1 MTPSTEP
8 LAHQLKE
15 RAFRGTVIA
24 VGVAGLSRL
33 IFFLQQLLLARL
45 LPEEAFG
52 QYAFAMMVAGLPA
65 LLVNLRG
72 AEAIIQNSDDDQRF
86 RDLVDTAF
94 TLQLMLACIMAILL
108 VAGRGILAALLDKP
122 YLAPLL
128 AAMSLL
134 LFTST
139 GGPSA
144 NTGPLM
150 LPAALLERRLAFVP
164 ARLPELANVSVNLAV
179 SLALALLGQGV
190 WSLVWGFAAGSFAQ
204 AILLWRLAR
213 FRPRLR
219 VSRSVLRRYLG
230 FSWPLYL
237 SYILSWGYLNADY
250 FFVGRW
256 KGEGRLGLYY
266 MAFTISQLPLQ
277 ARFILSR
284 IALPTFARARQEPA
298 LLQRAYALTTRYAL
312 AAAGL
317 AAGVGIG
324 LAEPAVRLLLGER
337 WLPAVPVLQI
347 LLLSTFLRLG
357 FGFNGELL
365 ISLGR
370 TDTFLWATTAAL
382 TVLLALGPAF
392 LTIWDIPGMAWAV
405 ACSSLAS
412 AALSCI
418 IIAKELKVTY
428 TSLAAPALACTL
440 LTAPAGLLIA
450 SHIRD
455 IIGLIGAGAGLVIL
469 YGAAFLMLFERGAA
483 RRLWASLGRTTGTHH
498 D

>member
-1 MTPSTEP
+1 MNPSAQA
-8 LAHQLKE
+8 LARQLKE
-15 RAFRGTVIA
+15 RAIKGIGVA

-33 IFFLQQLLLARL
+33 LFFLQQLLLARL
-45 LPEEAFG
+45 LPAEAFG

-72 AEAIIQNSDDDQRF
+72 AEAVIQSEDDDGRF
-86 RDLVDTAF
+86 HDLVDTAF
-94 TLQLMLACIMAILL
+94 TLQLILAFIMALL
-108 VAGRGILAALLDKP
+108 LIAGRGLLAALLDKP

-150 LPAALLERRLAFVP
+150 LPAALLERRLEFVP

-190 WSLVWGFAAGSFAQ
+190 WSLVWGFVAGSFFQ
-204 AILLWRLAR
+204 ALLLWRLAH
-213 FRPRLR
+213 FQPRLR
-219 VSRSVLRRYLG
+219 VSRPVLRRYLG

-256 KGEGRLGLYY
+256 KGEARLGIYY

-284 IALPTFARARQEPA
+284 VALPAFARARQEPA
-298 LLQRAYALTTRYAL
+298 LLQRTYALTTRYAL

-337 WLPAVPVLQI
+337 WLAAAPVLQI
-347 LLLSTFLRLG
+347 LLLSTFFRLG

-370 TDTFLWATTAAL
+370 TDAFLGATAAAL
-382 TVLLALGPAF
+382 GTLLALGPAF
-392 LTIWDIPGMAWAV
+392 LRLWDIPGMAWAV
-405 ACSSLAS
+405 TASSLAS
-412 AALSCI
+412 AAVSCI
-418 IIAKELKVTY
+418 IIARELKIAY
-428 TSLAAPALACTL
+428 AGLIAPALVCTL
-440 LTAPAGLLIA
+440 LTVPIGLLTA
-450 SHIRD
+450 PHIQG
-455 IIGLIGAGAGLVIL
+455 IMGLISAGAGLVVL
-469 YGAAFLMLFERGAA
+469 YCAAFLALFERRTT
-483 RRLWASLGRTTGTHH
+483 RRLWAYLGRSHRNAP
-498 D
+498 

>member
-1 MTPSTEP
+1 MSAPAQP
-8 LAHQLKE
+8 LARQLKE
-15 RAFRGTVIA
+15 RALKDTAAAI
-24 VGVAGLSRL
+24 GVAGLSRL
-33 IFFLQQLLLARL
+33 IFLLQQLLLARL

-52 QYAFAMMVAGLPA
+52 QYAFAMMVVGLPA

-72 AEAIIQNSDDDQRF
+72 AEAIIQNSDDDRRF
-86 RDLVDTAF
+86 HDLVDTAF
-94 TLQLMLACIMAILL
+94 TLQLVLASIMALL
-108 VAGRGILAALLDKP
+108 LIAGRGILAALLDKP

-128 AAMSLL
+128 AAISLL

-150 LPAALLERRLAFVP
+150 LPAALLERRLEFVP

-190 WSLVWGFAAGSFAQ
+190 WSLVWGFATGAFAQ
-204 AILLWRLAR
+204 ALLLWMLAR

-219 VSRSVLRRYLG
+219 ISRSVLRRYLG

-284 IALPTFARARQEPA
+284 VALPTFARARQEPT
-298 LLQRAYALTTRYAL
+298 LLQRAYTLTTRYAL

-324 LAEPAVRLLLGER
+324 LAEPTVRLLLGER
-337 WLPAVPVLQI
+337 WLPAVPALQI

-370 TDTFLWATTAAL
+370 TDAFLWATAAAL
-382 TVLLALGPAF
+382 GTLLALGPAL
-392 LTIWDIPGMAWAV
+392 LTLWDIPGMAWAV
-405 ACSSLAS
+405 AGSSLAS

-418 IIAKELKVTY
+418 IIGRELKVTY
-428 TSLAAPALACTL
+428 TSLVAPALACTL
-440 LTAPAGLLIA
+440 LTAPAGLLLA
-450 SHIRD
+450 PHVRGF
-455 IIGLIGAGAGLVIL
+455 IGLIGAGAGLVIL
-469 YGAAFLMLFERGAA
+469 YGAVFLVLFERGAA
-483 RRLWASLGRTTGTHH
+483 RRLWAYLRRSTGTHH